1 MGLSE
6 YTRPDYLFEISW
18 EVCNKI
24 GGIYTVL
31 SSRSRLLKEEFGN
44 QYVVI
49 GPDVWKETRVHPD
62 FTEDKTLF
70 PAWRDKA
77 ESEGLKVRIGRW
89 NVAGKPIAIL
99 VDFTPFFPLKDK
111 IFAEFWETY
120 RLDSLTGD
128 WDYIEPA
135 LFGYAAGKVVES
147 FSQHQLTSY
156 ESVAAHFHEWMT
168 ATGVLYLKKYYP
180 RAARIFTTHATVLG
194 RSIAGNGMA
203 LYRDMKS
210 LRPDAM
216 AANLGLRSKYS
227 LERLAAEN
235 TDVFTT
241 VSQLTSTE
249 CLHFLRKEADI
260 ITPNGFDASLAPEG
274 PALESQR
281 KQARQKLISVA
292 SHLSQTDL
300 PEDTILLL
308 TSGRYEYRNK
318 GLDLFIDA
326 LAEVNRNT
334 TAARPMVAF
343 IAVPGNQAGPNTQ
356 LLKMMQGHQVSL
368 SGTERLLSHY
378 LHSAGNDIVLRKLE
392 EAGLDNRP
400 ENNVKVVFIPAYLNG
415 RDGVFNIEYYQLL
428 SGFNL
433 SVFPSYYEPW
443 GYTPLESLAF
453 GVPAVTTDL
462 AGFGVWVNEKFP
474 QSGDGL
480 TIIPRNDD
488 NYSEAVKALALNIQK
503 HRGLSGQAQ
512 ESARKLA
519 REVSEIA
526 QWSKLLDA
534 YFAAWEMALKKVE
547 ERDVDFS
554 AGPAYP
560 LDSHPEPVH
569 HSAPVWKKV
578 LVNLKLPEQFGQLEK
593 LAKNIWWTWNPR
605 AEALFERINPQRWD
619 QMQHSPLELL
629 ESLSV
634 RDFKRLEKDN
644 DFIRHYE
651 EVLQAFN
658 DYMAVEKR
666 ESGPQIAYFSMEYG
680 LHDSIK
686 IYSGGLGMLA
696 GDYLKEASDSNA
708 NMLGIGLLY
717 RYGYFRQIISLT
729 GDQISETVPQ
739 KFTHLPVVPVRDE
752 DGRWVTI
759 SLALPGR
766 NLYAKVWQ
774 CNVGRIPLYLMDT
787 DIEENNDQ
795 DRSVTHQLYGGDWEN
810 RFKQE
815 LLLGVGGIRLLSA
828 LGIRPDLYHCNEGHA
843 AFIGVERLRK
853 GVLEKNLSFQQA
865 LEVVRASTLF
875 TTHTPVP
882 AGHDYF
888 SEDLLRTYIPHYAD
902 RLNISW
908 EEFLDLGRFNPG
920 NQSERFSMSVLAARL
935 SQEMNGVSAIH
946 GKVSRDM
953 FKPLYPGFF
962 ADELHI
968 GHVTNGVHYPTWTGA
983 EWQQLYREVFGEEF
997 LKDQS
1002 NTAHWDR
1009 IREVPDE
1016 KIWEFRN
1023 AYRKA
1028 LIGFIRKRLS
1038 EDMTRRQESPGLIV
1052 RTMESLREDVL
1063 TIGFARR
1070 FATYKRA
1077 HLLFTNLKRLEEL
1090 VNNPERPVQFIFAG
1104 KAHPADKAGQDI
1116 IKRIIDISRQ
1126 PAFAGKIVFVENYD
1140 IALGKQLIRG
1150 VDVWLNTPT
1159 RPLEASG
1166 TSGEKAVMNG
1176 VLNFSVLDG
1185 WWAEGY
1191 RPGAGWAIK
1200 EERTYDS
1207 QEFQDQLDAET
1218 IYNMFEESIVP
1229 VFYQRNENGMP
1240 WEWISHVKNTIAD
1253 IAPHFTMKRMLDD
1266 YFRKYYLPQYDRA
1279 VQVRDKEYQL
1289 AKEIAAWKHFIRER
1303 WNDLEVLSLA
1313 LPDSTSKPLE
1323 LGQRFRA
1330 EVQLRHTA
1338 IQARHLGVEVIFG
1351 RKSRW
1356 GEVDE
1361 VIHRQELRLKREK
1374 EGVYFFECSFPVT
1387 QVGVFDYAFRIYPK
1401 HPALPH
1407 RMDFPLLKWV

>member
-1 MGLSE
+1 MEISE
-6 YTRPDYLFEISW
+6 YTRPDYLFEVSW

-31 SSRSRLLKEEFGN
+31 SSRSHLLKEEFGN
-44 QYVVI
+44 QYIVI
-49 GPDVWKETRVHPD
+49 GPDVWKETREHPD
-62 FTEDKTLF
+62 FSEDRSLF
-70 PAWRDKA
+70 PAWREKA

-89 NVAGKPIAIL
+89 NVSGKPLAIL

-147 FSQHQLTSY
+147 FGQYQLTSY
-156 ESVAAHFHEWMT
+156 ESLAAHFHEWMT
-168 ATGVLYLKKYYP
+168 ATGILYLKKHYP

-203 LYRDMKS
+203 LYRDMES

-227 LERLAAEN
+227 LELLAATH

-241 VSQLTSTE
+241 VSQLTSRE
-249 CLHFLRKEADI
+249 CLHFLKKEADI
-260 ITPNGFDASLAPEG
+260 ITPNGFDAALASDEASLNH
-274 PALESQR
+274 QR
-281 KQARQKLISVA
+281 KQARENLIRIA
-292 SHLSQTDL
+292 SHLCQTDL
-300 PEDTILLL
+300 PEDAILVLS
-308 TSGRYEYRNK
+308 SGRYEYRNK
-318 GLDLFIDA
+318 GLDVFIDA

-334 TAARPMVAF
+334 AASRPLVAF
-343 IAVPGNQAGPNTQ
+343 IAVPGNQAGPNTR
-356 LLKMMQGHQVSL
+356 LLKKMNGEQESL

-378 LHSAGNDIVLRKLE
+378 LHSAENDTVIRKLLE
-392 EAGLDNRP
+392 SDLDNRL
-400 ENNVKVVFIPAYLNG
+400 ENNVKVVFVPAYLNG
-415 RDGVFNIEYYQLL
+415 RDGVFDLEYYELL
-428 SGFNL
+428 TGFDL

-443 GYTPLESLAF
+443 GYTPLESLVF
-453 GVPAVTTDL
+453 GVPAVTTSL
-462 AGFGVWVNEKFP
+462 TGFGVWVNEKFP

-480 TIIPRNDD
+480 TIISRNDE
-488 NYSEAVKALALNIQK
+488 NYEDAVKSLAFALQK
-503 HRGLSGQAQ
+503 HRGLSPDQQ
-512 ESARKLA
+512 EEARRIA
-519 REVSEIA
+519 REISNIA
-526 QWSKLLDA
+526 RWPKLLSA
-534 YFAAWEMALKKVE
+534 YFKAWDMALHLVK

-554 AGPAYP
+554 AVPAYA
-560 LDSHPEPVH
+560 LDSHPDPLP
-569 HSAPVWKKV
+569 HSEPVWKKV
-578 LVNLKLPEQFGQLEK
+578 LVNLKLPERFAQLES
-593 LAKNIWWTWNPR
+593 LAKNLWWTWNPK
-605 AEALFERINPQRWD
+605 AEALFERIDPIRWTS
-619 QMQHSPLELL
+619 MHHSPLELL

-634 RDFKRLEKDN
+634 RDFKKLERDK
-644 DFIRHYE
+644 DFILHYE
-651 EVLQAFN
+651 EVLQEFN
-658 DYMAVEKR
+658 AYMAEEKT
-666 ESGPQIAYFSMEYG
+666 ENNPLVAYFSMEYG

-708 NMLGIGLLY
+708 NMLGVGLLY
-717 RYGYFRQIISLT
+717 RYGYFKQLISLT

-739 KFTHLPVVPVRDE
+739 KFTHLPVIPVRDE
-752 DGRWVTI
+752 QGHWVTI

-774 CNVGRIPLYLMDT
+774 CNIGRVPLYLLDT

-815 LLLGVGGIRLLSA
+815 LLLGVGGIRLLSG
-828 LGIRPDLYHCNEGHA
+828 LGIRPDIYHCNEGHA
-843 AFIGVERLRK
+843 AFLGVERLRK
-853 GVLEKNLSFQQA
+853 GVQEKNLSFPQA

-888 SEDLLRTYIPHYAD
+888 SEDILRTYIPHYAD

-920 NQSERFSMSVLAARL
+920 NHSERFSMSVLAARL

-953 FKPLYPGFF
+953 FKPLFPGFF
-962 ADELHI
+962 AEELHI

-983 EWQQLYREVFGEEF
+983 EWQQLHREIFGEAF

-1002 NTAHWDR
+1002 NASHWER

-1016 KIWEFRN
+1016 KIWDFRSS
-1023 AYRKA
+1023 YRKE
-1028 LIGFIRKRLS
+1028 LISFIRKRLS

-1052 RTMESLREDVL
+1052 RTMEGLREDIL

-1077 HLLFTNLKRLEEL
+1077 HLLFSNLNRLEKL
-1090 VNNPERPVQFIFAG
+1090 VNDPDRPVQFIFAG

-1126 PAFAGKIVFVENYD
+1126 PAFVGKIVFVENYD

-1176 VLNFSVLDG
+1176 VVNFSVLDG
-1185 WWAEGY
+1185 WWAEGF
-1191 RPGAGWAIK
+1191 RSDAGWAIK
-1200 EERTYDS
+1200 EERTYDN

-1218 IYNMFEESIVP
+1218 IYNTFEESIVP
-1229 VFYQRNENGMP
+1229 LFYSRKDADQP
-1240 WEWISHVKNTIAD
+1240 LEWISFVKNTIAG

-1266 YFRKYYLPQYDRA
+1266 YYRKYYLPQFDRA
-1279 VQVRDKEYQL
+1279 QQMREGEYRL
-1289 AKEIAAWKHFIRER
+1289 AKEMAAWKEHIRTH
-1303 WNDLEVLSLA
+1303 WAEVEVVSLA
-1313 LPDSTSKPLE
+1313 LPDSTEKPLE

-1330 EVQLRHTA
+1330 EMRLRHST
-1338 IQARHLGVEVIFG
+1338 IQAEHLGVEVIFG

-1356 GEVDE
+1356 GEVNE
-1361 VIHRQELRLKREK
+1361 IIHRQELRLKKEK
-1374 EGVYFFECSFPVT
+1374 EGVLLFECSFPLT

-1401 HPALPH
+1401 NPALPH
-1407 RMDFPLLKWV
+1407 RMDFPLLKWI